1 MQYWLKNAIFA
12 QKVGIFFN
20 PFFFID
26 LAAWNPGNIDPLAH
40 HPTGAMPLQKLPN
53 APYTAVA
60 VSMNLDQLH
69 FIPESVLSY

>member
-26 LAAWNPGNIDPLAH
+26 LAARNPGIKWYRNERINRY
-40 HPTGAMPLQKLPN
+40 LQRGLI
-53 APYTAVA
+53 YMDT
-60 VSMNLDQLH
+60 LEHD
-69 FIPESVLSY
+69 VLSVTRED

>member
-26 LAAWNPGNIDPLAH
+26 LAAWNLG
-40 HPTGAMPLQKLPN
+40 
-53 APYTAVA
+53 
-60 VSMNLDQLH
+60 
-69 FIPESVLSY
+69 FIILG